1 MGWIGSVEHNNW
13 LSAQMRALLEEA
25 KCTMASTGFA
35 HLTTEGDADTTR
47 PVELAVTSR
56 MTYVYS
62 LGVLMG
68 IPGCRRFADHGIHC
82 LSTHFVDE
90 AHGGWFT
97 GLTHDL
103 DAEGNAVPWEGPYA
117 DMKSQF
123 HHAFLILAAS
133 AATVANR
140 PGALE
145 LLNAA
150 LHDQERFWLDKNGL
164 VHDSLTADHKPT
176 DRLHAMDCL
185 LHTAEAYLS
194 AAEATTDPLWIERAE
209 VMAQFV
215 NEQASS
221 HNWRLPEYYD
231 AQWKPLDHVP
241 SGFDDGRRVY
251 TGYVI
256 GHSMQWARLAV
267 HIRAALR
274 SMGRQQPDYLFEMAQ
289 ELFHRARVDGWRRNG
304 KPGFALTVSADGEP
318 VDTHHLQWVVCE
330 GVCAALAIRRAM
342 LDDGVNPAEVESYE
356 HCHRSWLDFIND
368 YLILSPGRWIRALDE
383 NNEPASEPIAS
394 RLDVYHAIQTLL
406 MSRVPLWPPFA
417 SAISRGLLDHPEEA
431 PTDRRSWNIFKHRW

>member
-1 MGWIGSVEHNNW
+1 
-13 LSAQMRALLEEA
+13 
-25 KCTMASTGFA
+25 
-35 HLTTEGDADTTR
+35 
-47 PVELAVTSR
+47 
-56 MTYVYS
+56 
-62 LGVLMG
+62 
-68 IPGCRRFADHGIHC
+68 
-82 LSTHFVDE
+82 
-90 AHGGWFT
+90 
-97 GLTHDL
+97 
-103 DAEGNAVPWEGPYA
+103 
-117 DMKSQF
+117 
-123 HHAFLILAAS
+123 
-133 AATVANR
+133 
-140 PGALE
+140 
-145 LLNAA
+145 
-150 LHDQERFWLDKNGL
+150 
-164 VHDSLTADHKPT
+164 
-176 DRLHAMDCL
+176 
-185 LHTAEAYLS
+185 
-194 AAEATTDPLWIERAE
+194 
-209 VMAQFV
+209 
-215 NEQASS
+215 
-221 HNWRLPEYYD
+221 
-231 AQWKPLDHVP
+231 
-241 SGFDDGRRVY
+241 
-251 TGYVI
+251 
-256 GHSMQWARLAV
+256 MQWARLAV